1 MLTESEKARIDNWIK
16 AQREYPRAFKCA
28 TQIICEHLSKGQPD
42 KVQDLDTEETLI
54 FGLRRTGETIDVKD
68 AMRLDRAYQRLPI
81 VLKKLLR
88 MYYIE
93 KRTPRHIERVLE
105 VAPRTFYKHH
115 EKAVRTLLE
124 ISASY

>member
-28 TQIICEHLSKGQPD
+28 TQIICEHLNQGQPD
-42 KVQDLDTEETLI
+42 KTKVEEDETLV

-81 VLKKLLR
+81 VLKRLLR

-105 VAPRTFYKHH
+105 IAPRTFYKHH